1 MKIVECV
8 PNFSEGRDGS
18 KVDRIVEEVRRVS
31 GVKLLDYFSDPDHN
45 RTVVTFLGEP
55 GPVKEAAL
63 KAALKA
69 LELIDMRAHSGGH
82 PRIGAV
88 DVVPFVPIRG
98 MEMNEAADLAR
109 EMGRELGDAA
119 DLPVYFY
126 GEAATD
132 PRRKKLSDIR
142 KGEYEGLREKLTV
155 PGWEP
160 DAGIKT
166 FNSKSGAAVV
176 GARPPLVAF
185 NVNLRPARLDRAKEI
200 ARKIRESSGGI
211 PSVQALGLELK
222 EKGRVQ
228 VSMNLT
234 DLRRASISTVVE
246 FIRKEI
252 AGTGLEI
259 AECEVVGL
267 LPLEA
272 VIEVAREYLK
282 MPEFDAQQIIE
293 THLLDD

>member
-1 MKIVECV
+1 MKILECI
-8 PNFSEGRDGS
+8 PNFSEGRDEG
-18 KVDRIVEEVRRVS
+18 KVEQIVGEVRKIA

-55 GPVKEAAL
+55 GAVREAAL
-63 KAALKA
+63 KTSLKA
-69 LELIDMRAHSGGH
+69 LEIIDMRSHSGGH

-98 MEMNEAADLAR
+98 MDMSEAAYLAQDL
-109 EMGRELGDAA
+109 GRELGEAGQ
-119 DLPVYFY
+119 LPVYFY

-132 PRRKKLSDIR
+132 PRRKKLADIR
-142 KGEYEGLREKLTV
+142 KGEYEGLKEKLAT
-155 PGWEP
+155 PGWKP
-160 DAGIKT
+160 DAGTMT
-166 FNSKSGAAVV
+166 FNPRSGAAVV
-176 GARPPLVAF
+176 GARLPLIAF
-185 NVNLRPARLDRAKEI
+185 NVNLRPPRLDQARQI

-222 EKGRVQ
+222 EKEMVQ

-234 DLRRASISTVVE
+234 DYRRASISTVME

-252 AGTGLEI
+252 AGKALEI

-267 LPLEA
+267 IPLEA
-272 VIEVAREYLK
+272 LVDVIREYLK
-282 MPEFDAQQIIE
+282 MPEFDLKQIIE
-293 THLLDD
+293 AHLLE